1 MDTGFGKAE
10 ATSPNNGQPSI
21 DTVPKLW
28 TIDFL
33 RNPEPWTF
41 QLQMDIL
48 RKPQTVD
55 SAGFLQNPIV
65 RTFQRRYVSGIIV
78 LGTVK
83 AERKSTMAKKPLDAE
98 EIAEL
103 RSNPYVASIISG
115 RISFTPEFKRVAYE
129 QLMNGKSMRTIL
141 EEHGIDTD
149 VLGESRIYSIAH
161 KLRRNADREE
171 GFADLRTQN
180 SRKPAKG
187 TKEQTL
193 ANRVEQLEHELAYT
207 RQEVE
212 FLKKIHTAD
221 LEARKLWESK
231 QRRK

>member
-1 MDTGFGKAE
+1 
-10 ATSPNNGQPSI
+10 
-21 DTVPKLW
+21 
-28 TIDFL
+28 
-33 RNPEPWTF
+33 
-41 QLQMDIL
+41 
-48 RKPQTVD
+48 
-55 SAGFLQNPIV
+55 
-65 RTFQRRYVSGIIV
+65 
-78 LGTVK
+78 
-83 AERKSTMAKKPLDAE
+83 MARKPLDAE

-129 QLMNGKSMRTIL
+129 QLMSGKSMRTIL
-141 EEHGIDTD
+141 EEHGINTD

-180 SRKPAKG
+180 SRKPAKE